1 MKRIENKATSQAS
14 VVTEDPDAS
23 IFTEDSDASVYEYRE
38 SLEKIQLK
46 LSSFG
51 LTSNQ
56 CKVYIYLGKY
66 GSRTAPDISKVLKL
80 PRTETY
86 KLLASLQ
93 NKGVVSA
100 SFQHPIQFSA
110 MPLTDAVHSLINTE
124 KERIKKLESLK
135 SELNK
140 LWDNIPQFHN
150 EMQKTDDNKFQILQ
164 GENQIHNKIN
174 DMIVNSKKE
183 FLIIGNEKDFVKFD
197 QTNILE
203 PVDKSPVELKVLT
216 NSSDRT
222 LYIFDEIDRNNV
234 KRLPTSINGA
244 LCFVVKDDDEVLF
257 YMKNSGAGKEK
268 VTALWTNSTTMIYSK
283 KLLFNTLWSKSKS
296 IPL

>member
-1 MKRIENKATSQAS
+1 MRRIENKVSQATIVRENS
-14 VVTEDPDAS
+14 DAS
-23 IFTEDSDASVYEYRE
+23 IFTEDPDTSVYEYRE

-51 LTSNQ
+51 LTTNQ

-124 KERIKKLESLK
+124 KERIKKLEILK

-140 LWDNIPQFHN
+140 LWEDIPQFHN
-150 EMQKTDDNKFQILQ
+150 EIQKTDDSKFQILQ
-164 GENQIHNKIN
+164 GENQIHSKIN
-174 DMIVNSKKE
+174 DMVRNSKKE
-183 FLIIGNEKDFVKFD
+183 FMIIGNEKDFLKFD

-203 PVDKSPVELKVLT
+203 SVDKSPVELKVLT
-216 NSSDRT
+216 NSSDKT
-222 LYIFDEIDRNNV
+222 LYVFDEIDKTSV
-234 KRLPTSINGA
+234 KKLPTSIDGN

-257 YMKNSGAGKEK
+257 YMKNSESGKEK
-268 VTALWTNSTTMIYSK
+268 TTALWTNSTTMIYSK
-283 KLLFNTLWSKSKS
+283 KLLFSTLWSKSKS

>member
-1 MKRIENKATSQAS
+1 MQRIENQVAQ
-14 VVTEDPDAS
+14 ES
-23 IFTEDSDASVYEYRE
+23 IFTEDEDASAYEYRE
-38 SLEKIQLK
+38 SLDKIQLK

-51 LTSNQ
+51 LTINQ

-110 MPLTDAVHSLINTE
+110 MPLTDAIHSLINTE
-124 KERIKKLESLK
+124 KERIKKLESQK
-135 SELNK
+135 SELSK

-150 EMQKTDDNKFQILQ
+150 EVEETDDDKFQILQ
-164 GENQIHNKIN
+164 GENQIHSKIN
-174 DMIVNSKKE
+174 DMITNSKKE
-183 FLIIGNEKDFVKFD
+183 LVIIGNEKDFLKFYHAD
-197 QTNILE
+197 FLE
-203 PVDKSPVELKVLT
+203 PLNKSQVELKVLT

-222 LYIFDEIDRNNV
+222 LYVFDEIDKTNV
-234 KRLPTSINGA
+234 KKLPTSIDGN
-244 LCFVVKDDDEVLF
+244 LCFVVKDNDEVLF
-257 YMKNSGAGKEK
+257 YMKNSGLVKEK

-283 KLLFNTLWSKSKS
+283 KLLFSTLWSKSKS

>member
-1 MKRIENKATSQAS
+1 MKRIENQVSQTRM
-14 VVTEDPDAS
+14 VTDTS
-23 IFTEDSDASVYEYRE
+23 IFTEDTDASVYEYRE

-51 LTSNQ
+51 LTINQ

-110 MPLTDAVHSLINTE
+110 MPLTDAIQSLINTE
-124 KERIKKLESLK
+124 KEHIKKLESQK
-135 SELNK
+135 SELSK
-140 LWDNIPQFHN
+140 LWNNIPQFHS
-150 EMQKTDDNKFQILQ
+150 EIQETDDDKFQILQ
-164 GENQIHNKIN
+164 GENQIHSKIN
-174 DMIVNSKKE
+174 DMIANSKKE
-183 FLIIGNEKDFVKFD
+183 LVIIGNEKDFLKFD
-197 QTNILE
+197 QADFLE
-203 PVDKSPVELKVLT
+203 PLNKSQVELKVLT

-222 LYIFDEIDRNNV
+222 LYVFDEIDKTNV
-234 KRLPTSINGA
+234 KKLPTSIDGN
-244 LCFVVKDDDEVLF
+244 LCFVVKDNDEVLF
-257 YMKNSGAGKEK
+257 YMKNSGLVKEK

-283 KLLFNTLWSKSKS
+283 KLLFSTLWSKSKS
-296 IPL
+296 IAL

>member
-1 MKRIENKATSQAS
+1 MQKMENQTSQD
-14 VVTEDPDAS
+14 T
-23 IFTEDSDASVYEYRE
+23 IFTDDLDASVYEYRE

-51 LTSNQ
+51 LTINQ

-66 GSRTAPDISKVLKL
+66 GARTAPDVSKVLKL

-86 KLLASLQ
+86 KLLAALQ

-110 MPLTDAVHSLINTE
+110 MPLTDAIHSLINTE
-124 KERIKKLESLK
+124 KERIKKLESQK
-135 SELNK
+135 SELSK

-150 EMQKTDDNKFQILQ
+150 EVEETDSDKFQILQ
-164 GENQIHNKIN
+164 GENQIHSKIN
-174 DMIVNSKKE
+174 DMIENSKKE
-183 FLIIGNEKDFVKFD
+183 LVIIGGEKDFLKFYHA
-197 QTNILE
+197 NFLE
-203 PVDKSPVELKVLT
+203 PLDKSTVELKVLT
-216 NSSDRT
+216 NSSDKT
-222 LYIFDEIDRNNV
+222 LYVFDEMDKTNV
-234 KRLPTSINGA
+234 KKLPTSIDKN
-244 LCFVVKDDDEVLF
+244 LCFVVKDNDEVLF
-257 YMKNSGAGKEK
+257 YMKNSSSGKEK

-283 KLLFNTLWSKSKS
+283 KLLFSTLWSKSKS

>member
-1 MKRIENKATSQAS
+1 MQKMKNQTSQAS
-14 VVTEDPDAS
+14 
-23 IFTEDSDASVYEYRE
+23 IFTDDPDASVYEYRE

-51 LTSNQ
+51 LTINQ

-66 GSRTAPDISKVLKL
+66 GSRTAPDVSKVLKL

-86 KLLASLQ
+86 KLLAALQ

-110 MPLTDAVHSLINTE
+110 IPLMDAIHSLINTE
-124 KERIKKLESLK
+124 KERIKKLESQK
-135 SELNK
+135 SELSK

-150 EMQKTDDNKFQILQ
+150 EVEKKDDDKFQILQ
-164 GENQIHNKIN
+164 GENQIHSKIN
-174 DMIVNSKKE
+174 DMIVNSKNE
-183 FLIIGNEKDFVKFD
+183 LLIIGNEKDFLKFY
-197 QTNILE
+197 QANFLE
-203 PVDKSPVELKVLT
+203 PLDKSPVELKVLT
-216 NSSDRT
+216 NSSDKT
-222 LYIFDEIDRNNV
+222 LYVFDEMDRTNV
-234 KRLPTSINGA
+234 KKLPTSINGN

-257 YMKNSGAGKEK
+257 YMKNYESGKEK

-283 KLLFNTLWSKSKS
+283 KLLFSTLWSKSKS